1 MYYKFILISECN
13 VSKTTVS
20 RVLNNHPYVSKEK
33 RDMILKA
40 INDLDYTPNYL
51 ARNFRRNKTQTIALS
66 VPSIDHPFFAQLIK
80 GVSHEALFK
89 NYKVIVFQT
98 FYDKQTELELLELLK
113 HKEVDGII
121 LGTLE
126 NEWDQISP
134 FLKYGPILLCNEYHH
149 SADITIIGYD
159 EFEATYMGV
168 VHLIERGHKKIGFC
182 FDTPYSEAQ
191 CQRKEGYLKA
201 LQDYDLHHRSEWI
214 FGEMFNIED
223 GFRVF
228 HKIKDLKDRPSAIFT
243 GNDQVAAGII
253 KQAMKNGFKVPE
265 DLAVIGFDNQL
276 ICQVVTPT
284 ITTIDIPVIE
294 LGQQAVLKIIE
305 SISGNASLNRRIIKL
320 PTKLIIREST

>member
-1 MYYKFILISECN
+1 MMN
-13 VSKTTVS
+13 
-20 RVLNNHPYVSKEK
+20 
-33 RDMILKA
+33 LKPH
-40 INDLDYTPNYL
+40 T
-51 ARNFRRNKTQTIALS
+51 
-66 VPSIDHPFFAQLIK
+66 
-80 GVSHEALFK
+80 
-89 NYKVIVFQT
+89 
-98 FYDKQTELELLELLK
+98 
-113 HKEVDGII
+113 
-121 LGTLE
+121 
-126 NEWDQISP
+126 W
-134 FLKYGPILLCNEYHH
+134 
-149 SADITIIGYD
+149 GY
-159 EFEATYMGV
+159 
-168 VHLIERGHKKIGFC
+168 HLIERGHDKIGFC

-201 LQDYDLHHRSEWI
+201 LQDYNLHHRSEWI

-253 KQAMKNGFKVPE
+253 QAMKNGFKVPE

-305 SISGNASLNRRIIKL
+305 SISGNATLNRRIIKL

>member
-1 MYYKFILISECN
+1 MPTIDEIAKLCN

-40 INDLDYTPNYL
+40 INELDYTPNYL

-80 GVSHEALFK
+80 GVSHEVLFK

-159 EFEATYMGV
+159 EFEAAYMGV

-191 CQRKEGYLKA
+191 CQRKEGYL
-201 LQDYDLHHRSEWI
+201 
-214 FGEMFNIED
+214 
-223 GFRVF
+223 
-228 HKIKDLKDRPSAIFT
+228 DRKS
-243 GNDQVAAGII
+243 
-253 KQAMKNGFKVPE
+253 
-265 DLAVIGFDNQL
+265 
-276 ICQVVTPT
+276 VV
-284 ITTIDIPVIE
+284 
-294 LGQQAVLKIIE
+294 
-305 SISGNASLNRRIIKL
+305 
-320 PTKLIIREST
+320 